1 MKEQL
6 LAKLRL
12 QKEIAFCEDDPI
24 YFMSMYVNVAH
35 STHGSMLFLPHP
47 HQEDYI
53 NALPKGN
60 TIVRAAR
67 AAGSSVTTT
76 LYMFWEG
83 FFRKKLQVFTSH
95 KIYDAADNLQRIR
108 HAYMTMPVWMRD
120 SNPMVVNTK
129 MAIEFAN
136 GSRFLAVGATE
147 SAYRGM
153 AVDTLFLDAFSR
165 IQNQED
171 LLTTAM
177 PGLYANDSKIIIVS
191 SDDESVLFNDMFS
204 DAQKGYGTFTA
215 VRLVPDY

>member
-6 LAKLRL
+6 LANLRL
-12 QKEIAFCEDDPI
+12 QKEIVLCEEDPI
-24 YFMSMYVNVAH
+24 YFMSMYVNVSH
-35 STHGSMLFLPHP
+35 STHGSMLFLPHS

-53 NALPKGN
+53 DTLTKGN

-67 AAGSSVTTT
+67 AAGSSLTTT
-76 LYMFWEG
+76 LYLFWEG

-136 GSRFLAVGATE
+136 GSRFLAIGATE

-153 AVDTLFLDAFSR
+153 AIDTLFLDAFSR
-165 IQNQED
+165 IQNQDD
-171 LLTTAM
+171 LLASAM
-177 PGLYANDSKIIIVS
+177 PGLYANDSKVIIVS
-191 SDDESVLFNDMFS
+191 SDGGSVLFNDMFS
-204 DAQKGYGTFTA
+204 DAEKGYGTFKA
-215 VRLVPDY
+215 VRLIPDY